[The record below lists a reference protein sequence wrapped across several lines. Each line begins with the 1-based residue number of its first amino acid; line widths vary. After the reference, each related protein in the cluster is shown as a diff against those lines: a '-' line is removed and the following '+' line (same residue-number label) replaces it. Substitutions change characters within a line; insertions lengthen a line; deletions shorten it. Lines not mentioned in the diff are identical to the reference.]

1 MKQPIEYTR
10 AHWKTLLIP
19 IAGALGA
26 LLMGVANSGEESPKS
41 STQVI
46 TDAVL
51 LPYLTE
57 KRVQKYRVECVEW
70 HEIARHTDS
79 VREVQ
84 INAIRKDLA
93 RECEKSNLML
103 QQNARIEGK
112 LDGLIESRRYYSS
125 IGASEPEQI
134 PKSDSTKPCSGITYT
149 E

>member
-1 MKQPIEYTR
+1 MRKPIEYTR

-26 LLMGVANSGEESPKS
+26 ILMGIANPNEETATS
-41 STQVI
+41 STQAI

-57 KRVQKYRVECVEW
+57 KRVQKYRAECVEW
-70 HEIARHTDS
+70 HEIAQHADS
-79 VREVQ
+79 LREVQ
-84 INAIRKDLA
+84 VNAIRKDLA

-103 QQNARIEGK
+103 QQTARIEGK

-125 IGASEPEQI
+125 IGAIEPEQT